1 MKVALINTMQSG
13 GGAAIAAQRLHKAL
27 CEQGVDA
34 TLVVAE
40 GEGGECVEVLSKTLW
55 GKIRYKTAFLFER
68 LGIWLTNRFSRKN
81 LFTVSTALFG
91 TDITNLKA
99 VKEADVIHLHWI
111 NQGMVSLKGLESL
124 VATGKPIVIT
134 PHDMWYATA
143 ICHHAGECNR
153 YTKECKNCPYLV
165 TPSDNDLSAKVWK
178 KKQNLYKHNVTFVAI
193 SNWMLQRL
201 NRSALTSTNPKEVIC
216 NVMDTNTFRPHS
228 KDVSR
233 QRLGILPT
241 EKVLAFGA
249 AKLNDPIKGADMLFK
264 AIEESGEK
272 ENLLLLLFGAIKGD
286 EEFLQRIPCRYIYVG
301 EQLDKEQLAQL
312 YSAADVVVVPSYYES
327 LSLVIAEAMA
337 CGTPA
342 VSFNNAGQT
351 MLIDHKENGYL
362 AEYPSTQDFANG
374 INWLLQNS
382 DEKMRESAMAKIERI
397 MSPQEVA
404 TQHIEL
410 YKRLLNKK

>member
-1 MKVALINTMQSG
+1 MKVVLINTKQSG
-13 GGAAIAAQRLHKAL
+13 GGAAIAASRLHKAL
-27 CEQGVDA
+27 RKQGVDA
-34 TLVVAE
+34 TFVVAE
-40 GEGGECVEVLSKTLW
+40 GEGGESIEVLSKNLY
-55 GKIRYKTAFLFER
+55 GKIKYKAAFICER
-68 LGIWLTNRFSRKN
+68 VGIWLTNRFSRKN

-91 TDITNLKA
+91 TDIANLKA
-99 VKEADVIHLHWI
+99 VKEADVIHLHWV
-111 NQGMVSLKGLESL
+111 NQGMVSLKGIESL

-153 YTKECKNCPYLV
+153 YTTGCKDCPYLA
-165 TPSDNDLSAKVWK
+165 TPSDNDLASKVWK
-178 KKQNLYKHNVTFVAI
+178 KKQNLYKQNVTFVAI
-193 SNWMLQRL
+193 SNWISQCLKA
-201 NRSALTSTNPKEVIC
+201 SALTYANEQELIC
-216 NVMDTNTFRPHS
+216 NVMDTDTFRPHS
-228 KDVSR
+228 KAVCR
-233 QRLGILPT
+233 QRFGILSD

-264 AIEESGEK
+264 AIEQSGQKEK
-272 ENLLLLLFGAIKGD
+272 LVLLLFGAIKND
-286 EEFLQRIPCRYIYVG
+286 NEFLQHIPCRYIYVG
-301 EQLDKEQLAQL
+301 EQINKEDLVQL
-312 YSAADVVVVPSYYES
+312 YSAADMVVVPSHYES

-362 AEYPSTQDFANG
+362 AEYPSIQDFANG
-374 INWLLQNS
+374 INWILQNA
-382 DEKMRESAMAKIERI
+382 DEKMRESAIAKIWRI

-410 YKRLLNKK
+410 YKRLLSQE

>member
-1 MKVALINTMQSG
+1 MKVVLINTKQSG
-13 GGAAIAAQRLHKAL
+13 GGAAIAASRLHKAL
-27 CEQGVDA
+27 RKQGVDA
-34 TLVVAE
+34 TFVVAE
-40 GEGGECVEVLSKTLW
+40 GEGGESIEVLSKNLY
-55 GKIRYKTAFLFER
+55 GKIKYKAAFICER
-68 LGIWLTNRFSRKN
+68 VGIWLTNRFSRKN

-91 TDITNLKA
+91 TDIANLKA
-99 VKEADVIHLHWI
+99 VKEADVIHLHWV
-111 NQGMVSLKGLESL
+111 NQGMVSLKGIESL

-143 ICHHAGECNR
+143 ICHHAEECNR
-153 YTKECKNCPYLV
+153 YTKECKECLQLQF
-165 TPSDNDLSAKVWK
+165 PSKNDLSAKVWK
-178 KKQNLYKHNVTFVAI
+178 KKATLYKSNVVFVAI
-193 SNWMLQRL
+193 SNWISQCLKA
-201 NRSALTSTNPKEVIC
+201 SALTSANEQEVIC
-216 NVMDTNTFRPHS
+216 NVMDTDTFRPHS
-228 KDVSR
+228 KAVCR
-233 QRLGILPT
+233 QRFGILSD

-264 AIEESGEK
+264 AIEQSGQKEK
-272 ENLLLLLFGAIKGD
+272 LVLLLFGAIKND

-301 EQLDKEQLAQL
+301 SVTNKEELVQL
-312 YSAADVVVVPSYYES
+312 YSAADVAVVPSHYET
-327 LSLVIAEAMA
+327 LPFAIAEAMA
-337 CGTPA
+337 CGTPV
-342 VSFNNAGQT
+342 VSFDSAGQT
-351 MLIDHKENGYL
+351 TLIDHKENGYL